1 MNESEFKLI
10 IEKLKELESQQLR
23 ELKYIINY
31 KYCQY
36 ENSLTLTTEEKDMLR
51 ALFNEKPWK
60 LLVELVFY

>member
-51 ALFNEKPWK
+51 ALFNEKP
-60 LLVELVFY
+60 